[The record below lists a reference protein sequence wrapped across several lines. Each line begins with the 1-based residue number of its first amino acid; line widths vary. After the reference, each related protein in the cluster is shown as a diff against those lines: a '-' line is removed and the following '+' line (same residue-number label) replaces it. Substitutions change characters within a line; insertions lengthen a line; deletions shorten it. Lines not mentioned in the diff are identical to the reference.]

1 MNGRM
6 NIYLVTADVLDS
18 GGVHL
23 VQSVLGW
30 PGRHLRKDKSSFQ
43 IPGFSDLSL
52 ADFYYQ
58 LVSHWSIVLSDQ
70 AAVYGA
76 G

>member
-1 MNGRM
+1 MDGWISTLLLLMFLILEVSTLSRVFLAG
-6 NIYLVTADVLDS
+6 LVGT
-18 GGVHL
+18 
-23 VQSVLGW
+23 W
-30 PGRHLRKDKSSFQ
+30 EKTKSSFQ